1 MGERNAIESDFGHDS
16 SSACRL
22 SRKEFHRFENTLFP
36 INLLKIPL
44 KISFYLSFIF
54 KILKIWLESI
64 SSYLMNG
71 NYILFL
77 YDYRDFFLFKIISRV
92 AVKSILIYIIT

>member
-1 MGERNAIESDFGHDS
+1 
-16 SSACRL
+16 
-22 SRKEFHRFENTLFP
+22 
-36 INLLKIPL
+36 
-44 KISFYLSFIF
+44 
-54 KILKIWLESI
+54 
-64 SSYLMNG
+64 MNG